1 MEENLNNNAENTIEN
16 LSLLLAEEY
25 KKATE
30 KLRAK
35 KQKLLSEVNL
45 KCISFDD
52 AKAEYLAFKAKEK
65 TRLNLIE
72 YVAKKS
78 FKTWEE
84 SSKEFISDKRRNGLI
99 KKASDYFVEH
109 FINTEHFSERNL
121 KVFVQN
127 TNLTISTIKKL
138 KNKEDFNSIAE
149 YLVVYLGT
157 DTGRFNLILN
167 DVVVFADGENAI
179 DFYKQYSHK
188 YAKSHNKEALDREIA
203 RKRAAYESESEQEKG
218 E

>member
-1 MEENLNNNAENTIEN
+1 MEENLNNNADNIIEN
-16 LSLLLAEEY
+16 LSLLLAEDY

-30 KLRAK
+30 KVKAK

-45 KCISFDD
+45 KCISLED
-52 AKAEYLAFKAKEK
+52 AKIEYSAFKAKEK

-99 KKASDYFVEH
+99 KKASDYFVVH

-138 KNKEDFNSIAE
+138 ENNEDFNSIAQ
-149 YLVVYLGT
+149 YLVGHLGN
-157 DTGRFNLILN
+157 DKGRFNLILN
-167 DVVVFADGENAI
+167 DVVVFGDSANAVE
-179 DFYKQYSHK
+179 FYKQFSHK
-188 YAKSHNKEALDREIA
+188 YVKSHDKESLDKYISE
-203 RKRAAYESESEQEKG
+203 KRAAYSGTENKEKG